1 MMYMYTG
8 RIKKY
13 IIVIIIAAVSAAA
26 GFSGCTKDP
35 KTQYEEC
42 LEEETKVNP
51 NLYKAQLN
59 CAHKTGYSNW

>member
-1 MMYMYTG
+1 MYTG
-8 RIKKY
+8 RIKKF
-13 IIVIIIAAVSAAA
+13 IIVLTIAAISVTA
-26 GFSGCTKDP
+26 GLSGCTKDP
-35 KTQYEEC
+35 KTQFEDC